1 MREHPGLGAMDE
13 IPYAGINQIR
23 FRVGG
28 GSGHPLS
35 LASQAPRART
45 LDPRHSVRHA
55 SVSPLGRMVKCAFG
69 VTGSENLPRMLL
81 IFDPMVFWPLLH
93 HHDLLARITGAA

>member
-1 MREHPGLGAMDE
+1 MDE

-35 LASQAPRART
+35 LAPQAPRAQT
-45 LDPRHSVRHA
+45 LDPRHSFISA
-55 SVSPLGRMVKCAFG
+55 SVSPLARMVKCDPGA
-69 VTGSENLPRMLL
+69 TGSEILL
-81 IFDPMVFWPLLH
+81 RDALDYWPDGILAALTLILIYWDL
-93 HHDLLARITGAA
+93 DLLA

>member
-1 MREHPGLGAMDE
+1 MDE

-35 LASQAPRART
+35 LAPQAPRAQMR
-45 LDPRHSVRHA
+45 DPRHSFR
-55 SVSPLGRMVKCAFG
+55 
-69 VTGSENLPRMLL
+69 
-81 IFDPMVFWPLLH
+81 
-93 HHDLLARITGAA
+93 